1 MGLYEMMKK
10 FILRRYKMREIKFR
24 GKRIDTGEWVYGHYL
39 KSASTFIAVD
49 GGLVDGHFEL
59 YEVDPETV
67 GQFTNCYDKNGKEI
81 WEGDVIQYQRIKTWG
96 FHCAG
101 GEHKDDTP
109 QAFKGVV
116 SFDDGAFRIT
126 ENFEYPGVKNLS
138 NICTRWKE
146 EFKKCVLDHQ
156 EIHQERFGG
165 YDNAFYEGFEI
176 IGTIHD
182 QKAEV

>member
-1 MGLYEMMKK
+1 
-10 FILRRYKMREIKFR
+10 MREYRFR
-24 GKRIDTGEWVYGHYL
+24 GKRIDTGEWVFGYFSMNDENGKCYITNQT
-39 KSASTFIAVD
+39 KA
-49 GGLVDGHFEL
+49 GGAHPWQVI
-59 YEVDPETV
+59 PETV

-109 QAFKGVV
+109 QTFKGVV
-116 SFDDGAFRIT
+116 SFDNGAFRIT

-156 EIHQERFGG
+156 EIHRERFGG
-165 YDNAFYEGFEI
+165 YDNAFYEGFEV
-176 IGTIHD
+176 IGNIHDNPELIHD
-182 QKAEV
+182 QKAEVEQ